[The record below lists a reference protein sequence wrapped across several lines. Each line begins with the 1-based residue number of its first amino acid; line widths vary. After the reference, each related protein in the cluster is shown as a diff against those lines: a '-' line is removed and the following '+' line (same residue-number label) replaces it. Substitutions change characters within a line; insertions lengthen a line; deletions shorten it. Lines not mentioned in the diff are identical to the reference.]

1 MKLEDKLD
9 LEFLS
14 QVMQTHAFFIS
25 CLVIVLQND
34 QDSHKLQILQPMI
47 EKYIH
52 DLKLDLLVI

>member
-1 MKLEDKLD
+1 MLVFKDVKAYSQRLESEAEVRLEDKMD

-34 QDSHKLQILQPMI
+34 QDAHKL
-47 EKYIH
+47 
-52 DLKLDLLVI
+52 